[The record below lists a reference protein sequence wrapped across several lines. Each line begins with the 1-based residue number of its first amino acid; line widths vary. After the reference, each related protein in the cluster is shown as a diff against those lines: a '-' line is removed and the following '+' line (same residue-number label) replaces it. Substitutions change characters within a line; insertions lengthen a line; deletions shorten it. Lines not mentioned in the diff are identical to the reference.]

1 MNWSDILI
9 LSHFVL
15 TLAVALRAIYARRS
29 GSTALAW
36 LALLFAFPVFGVLL
50 YLLIGEPRLGRGRAV
65 RQAELLAFHDA
76 FADRFMPPQTTEP
89 AEKRFAQLAHLVRSS
104 SGHPVTGG
112 NHVCLLSDTD
122 EILQSFAA
130 DIDAAQH
137 CCLMA
142 FYIVDGSGRVAAVL
156 EALMRAAQRGVR
168 CQLLADSLGSAA
180 FWRSGWPAR
189 LRQAGVEVTPALPFA
204 LWRSL
209 WVRSDLR
216 NHRKILV
223 TDYRTAYTG
232 SYNLVDPRLFKQSAG
247 VGEWVDAV
255 LRCEGPAAQELAA
268 VFYGDW
274 AGETNRNL
282 DETITHLSRYT
293 AEMPDFAPAAGST
306 ASGRQLQVLPSHPGG
321 DTSLVYD
328 VLTNALNIAQE
339 SVLISTPYFV
349 PDEAL
354 LNTLTT
360 TARRGVDVTLIMP
373 RRVDSRLVRYAAAAY
388 YQPLL
393 AAGVKLRM
401 FDGGLLHTK
410 AVLVDGRFALFGTVN
425 IDMRSFYLNLEVS
438 LMAYGSDTAA
448 DIAALLQ
455 SYLAHSEAL
464 DPQRWQ
470 QRRPLHRFAERCVRL
485 VSPLL

>member
-15 TLAVALRAIYARRS
+15 TLTVALRVIYARRS
-29 GSTALAW
+29 GSAALAW

-76 FADRFMPPQTTEP
+76 FAERFMPPQTTEP
-89 AEKRFAQLAHLVRSS
+89 AEKRFAQLAHLVRIS

-112 NHVCLLSDTD
+112 NHVRLLSDTD

-142 FYIVDGSGRVAAVL
+142 FYIVDGSGRVASVL

-168 CQLLADSLGSAA
+168 CQLLADALGSQG
-180 FWRSGWPAR
+180 FWRSAWPGK
-189 LRQAGVEVTPALPFA
+189 LRAAGVELTEALPF
-204 LWRSL
+204 SL
-209 WVRSDLR
+209 WHAPWVRGDLR

-223 TDYRTAYTG
+223 VDYRIAYTG
-232 SYNLVDPRLFKQSAG
+232 SYNLVDPRLFKQNAG

-255 LRCEGPAAQELAA
+255 MRCEGPIAQELAA
-268 VFYGDW
+268 MFYGDW
-274 AGETNRNL
+274 AVENDHNL
-282 DETITHLSRYT
+282 SATLERLNGYVD
-293 AEMPDFAPAAGST
+293 EMPPRAPASGGS
-306 ASGRQLQVLPSHPGG
+306 QLQVVPSQPGG
-321 DTSLVYD
+321 DTALVYD
-328 VLTNALNIAQE
+328 VLCNALNVAQE
-339 SVLISTPYFV
+339 RVVISTPYFV

-354 LNTLTT
+354 LNTLII
-360 TARRGVDVTLIMP
+360 TARRGVEVVLILP
-373 RRVDSRLVRYAAAAY
+373 RRVDSHLVRYASRAY

-393 AAGVKLRM
+393 DAGVRLKM
-401 FDGGLLHTK
+401 YGGGLLHTK
-410 AVLVDGRFALFGTVN
+410 AVVIDGRFALFGTVN
-425 IDMRSFYLNLEVS
+425 MDMRSFYLNLELSLAVYTPETVAAIGALLDGYLKDSEAVS
-438 LMAYGSDTAA
+438 LKK
-448 DIAALLQ
+448 
-455 SYLAHSEAL
+455 
-464 DPQRWQ
+464 WQ
-470 QRRPLHRFAERCVRL
+470 QRRRVQRFIERCVRL